1 MQKVLPQLLW
11 EKNLR
16 YLNTQM
22 SWINFSTGFKQ
33 HLRLTMSMIIER
45 VLKRVLTQELLEGP
59 QVWVEKFKTKITN
72 EIDLKAQNETFIQW
86 SRFYSAEKYVKPSL
100 ASPDRAPI
108 IRDPG
113 FIFMFELNVS
123 KKSIWVHLG
132 ASFILP
138 DKQKINPVSYT
149 HLTLPTKA

>member
-1 MQKVLPQLLW
+1 
-11 EKNLR
+11 
-16 YLNTQM
+16 
-22 SWINFSTGFKQ
+22 
-33 HLRLTMSMIIER
+33 MSMIIER

-113 FIFMFELNVS
+113 FPLIFELQVS
-123 KKSIWVHLG
+123 QKS
-132 ASFILP
+132 
-138 DKQKINPVSYT
+138 T
-149 HLTLPTKA
+149 